1 MKIAGFMLSALAVA
15 NELDYNQLEGN
26 KDEKKKYPINKLAR
40 LNKIMNQY
48 TVWAKGLQVSEDLD
62 LSERNVGKAL
72 NRNNR
77 WYQNLKKAFYRTD
90 QNGAPAKCSTYFNQ
104 SDDEE
109 RKRRSTGGLD
119 LMPDMDTEL
128 EKCEIA
134 AEEAED
140 MGGEC
145 VDCCDKDDNGNWI
158 LNTDITVDFKTKNRQ
173 VTRPDDLAKAL
184 RRVIGATKRWERRF
198 IAECGGAERRPTRY
212 YNILLKRLKNGLKSG
227 EITEEDITALK
238 WKRVFKD
245 NKMKHSNFFS
255 DLEISQPE

>member
-1 MKIAGFMLSALAVA
+1 MKISSFMLSALAVA

-26 KDEKKKYPINKLAR
+26 KDEKKRYPINRLAR
-40 LNKIMNQY
+40 LNKILNQY
-48 TVWAKGLQVSEDLD
+48 TVWAKGLQIAPDLD
-62 LSERNVGKAL
+62 LDQRNVGKAL

-77 WYQNLKKAFYRTD
+77 WYQNLSRTFYRVD
-90 QNGAPAKCSTYFNQ
+90 QNDVPVKCSTYFNQ
-104 SDDEE
+104 DDEE

-119 LMPDMDTEL
+119 LMPDMDTEI

-134 AEEAED
+134 AEEAEEA
-140 MGGEC
+140 GEDC

-173 VTRPDDLAKAL
+173 ITKPDDLAKAF
-184 RRVIGATKRWERRF
+184 RRVVGATKRWERRF
-198 IAECGGAERRPTRY
+198 IAECGGAENRPNRY
-212 YNILLKRLKNGLKSG
+212 YNILLKRLRNGLKSG
-227 EITEEDITALK
+227 EITEDEITALK

-245 NKMKHSNFFS
+245 NKMKHPTFFS